1 MIMKEEKILDKILR
15 EVQDIKV
22 MVQENM
28 NDIDYLVKKESDR
41 NNSTAERN

>member
-41 NNSTAERN
+41 NNSTAP